1 MKNRSMKIIS
11 CMLAIALILGAVG
24 AVRAEESEINSRLV
38 GLFITKEDLAHYVG
52 EDGVLWAVLSQETPD
67 ADVECV
73 FEGIGGLRLFCF
85 SLPEENGQ
93 DARVVSIADD
103 GIADVH
109 FDMIETGEAMKID
122 GIISCVP
129 GEKEEFFFYN
139 PVLLTLDGRVC
150 AVPGDFMA
158 VSAEMMPFGASVGQ
172 KLRDERKHT
181 ENGETMTDVTEASLQ
196 ILAVR
201 EPLKIMFVQ
210 FNQAHEVLKTEEYAP
225 GAVPEQIV
233 LLKDAD
239 YLLLETEERTADGGV
254 YIRREV
260 FGREDDCLNTL
271 SCREDGICLHHYHE
285 LLWQQE

>member
-1 MKNRSMKIIS
+1 MKNRSMKIIC
-11 CMLAIALILGAVG
+11 CMLAIALILGAAG
-24 AVRAEESEINSRLV
+24 AVRAEESEITSRLV
-38 GLFITKEDLAHYVG
+38 GLFITKEDLVHYVG

-67 ADVECV
+67 ADVECA
-73 FEGIGGLRLFCF
+73 FEGVSGLRLICF
-85 SLPEENGQ
+85 SLPEKNGQ

-109 FDMIETGEAMKID
+109 FDLTETGDAVKID
-122 GIISCVP
+122 GAVSCVP
-129 GEKEEFFFYN
+129 GQEEEFFFCN
-139 PVLLTLDGRVC
+139 PVLLTSDGRVC

-158 VSAEMMPFGASVGQ
+158 VSAEMTPFGASVGQ

-181 ENGETMTDVTEASLQ
+181 ENGEIMTDVTEASLQ

-210 FNQAHEVLKTEEYAP
+210 FSQAHEVLKTEEYTP

-271 SCREDGICLHHYHE
+271 SCRDDRICLHHYHE
-285 LLWQQE
+285 ILWQQ

>member
-1 MKNRSMKIIS
+1 MKNSSMKIIS

-24 AVRAEESEINSRLV
+24 AAQAEESEIISRLV

-52 EDGVLWAVLSQETPD
+52 EDGVLWATVSQETPD

-73 FEGIGGLRLFCF
+73 FEGVSGLRLICF

-109 FDMIETGEAMKID
+109 FDMTETGDAVKID
-122 GIISCVP
+122 GTVSCVP
-129 GEKEEFFFYN
+129 GQEEEYFFCN
-139 PVLLTLDGRVC
+139 PVFLTSDGRVC

-181 ENGETMTDVTEASLQ
+181 ENGEIMTDVTEASLQ

-210 FNQAHEVLKTEEYAP
+210 FSQAHEVLKTEEDAP

-260 FGREDDCLNTL
+260 FGREDDCLNAL
-271 SCREDGICLHHYHE
+271 SCREDGICLHHDHE

>member
-1 MKNRSMKIIS
+1 MKNSLMKIIS
-11 CMLAIALILGAVG
+11 GMLAIALILGAVG
-24 AVRAEESEINSRLV
+24 AARAEESEITSRLV

-73 FEGIGGLRLFCF
+73 FEGVGGLRLICF

-109 FDMIETGEAMKID
+109 FDLTEAGDAVKID

-139 PVLLTLDGRVC
+139 PVLLTSDGRVC

-158 VSAEMMPFGASVGQ
+158 VSADMMPFGASVGQ

-181 ENGETMTDVTEASLQ
+181 ENGETMTDITEASLQ

-201 EPLKIMFVQ
+201 EPLKTMFVQ
-210 FNQAHEVLKTEEYAP
+210 FSQAHEVLKTEEYAP

-285 LLWQQE
+285 ILWQQE